1 MRYYWIPIRI
11 PTVELEMS
19 AQVVKHLPPMRKV
32 LGSIHSL
39 GGASSQVLEDAELNP
54 SCPDGRGM
62 VVPHWKQFSKDT
74 QKKME

>member
-1 MRYYWIPIRI
+1 M
-11 PTVELEMS
+11 
-19 AQVVKHLPPMRKV
+19 HKV

-62 VVPHWKQFSKDT
+62 VVPHWKRFSKDT
-74 QKKME
+74 QKKNEIE